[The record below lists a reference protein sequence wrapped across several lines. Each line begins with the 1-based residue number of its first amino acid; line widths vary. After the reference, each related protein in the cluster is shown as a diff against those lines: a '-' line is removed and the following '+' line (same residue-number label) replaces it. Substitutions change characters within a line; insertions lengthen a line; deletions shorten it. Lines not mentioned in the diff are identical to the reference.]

1 MSQLFLHGTDVHP
14 TLEQVGCETVTQ
26 AVAASGFIDSSLANR
41 DLYGFLH
48 AALVHMMTTFYP
60 RVGINTTPAGW
71 KYELPAPLLARFRIF
86 YRSLSGLGD
95 RSEGKM
101 V

>member
-48 AALVHMMTTFYP
+48 AAIIHMMATFYP
-60 RVGINTTPAGW
+60 RVGIYTTPAGW
-71 KYELPAPLLARFRIF
+71 KYVFPAPLLARIRIF
-86 YRSLSGLGD
+86 FRNLSNLGD
-95 RSEGKM
+95 HSEGKM